1 MYEILTNPVFVSVA
15 ALCALCLLRLNVLIV
30 LFLAAV
36 VAGLTAGLP
45 ISETMATFVGGMG
58 GNAETATS
66 YVLLGAIAVGI
77 SRTGLTDIMANKMQK
92 AFAERKF
99 LFLLSLGLIAVICT
113 TIIPVNIAFI
123 PIVVP
128 PLLLIMNR
136 MKMDRRAAAVAL
148 GWGLKAPYMFLPIT
162 YGMILHK
169 LIANNM
175 TKNGTPFEAMEVWKA
190 MIVPA
195 GVGMTAAMLF
205 AIFFVYNKP
214 REYKD
219 IELPGVNAASHT
231 DGNSGL
237 TMPQIGAIL
246 GALSTFVIQLLTD
259 SLVLGGVVGLLLMLV
274 FRCFK
279 YEEFDDILNSG
290 VAMIGWIA
298 FVMMASSG
306 FSEVVVATDGVGQLI
321 QAAAGAL
328 AGSKIIASSVMILIG
343 LLIVMGTGT
352 AFGTVPILAV
362 IYTPLCASL
371 GYTPLATACLIGV
384 ASCIGDVC
392 SPASDGTLG
401 PTAGLDAD
409 GQHDHVMDSALPE
422 FLVFMPVIFVLGAA
436 MSVIL

>member
-1 MYEILTNPVFVSVA
+1 MNELLTNPVLVSVV
-15 ALCALCLLRLNVLIV
+15 ALCILCLLRLNILIV

-36 VAGLTAGLP
+36 IAGYVAGMP
-45 ISETMATFVGGMG
+45 VSETMSTFVGGMG

-77 SRTGLTDIMANKMQK
+77 SRTGLTDIMATWMQK
-92 AFAERKF
+92 TFAERKF
-99 LFLLSLGLIAVICT
+99 AFLLAIGFIAVICT
-113 TIIPVNIAFI
+113 TVIPVNISFI

-136 MKMDRRAAAVAL
+136 MKLDRRAAAVAL
-148 GWGLKAPYMFLPIT
+148 GWGIKAPYMFIPIT
-162 YGMILHK
+162 YGMILNK
-169 LIANNM
+169 LVANNM
-175 TKNGTPFEAMEVWKA
+175 TKNGTPFDPMQVWKA

-195 GVGMTAAMLF
+195 GVCMTVAMLVAVLF
-205 AIFFVYNKP
+205 IYNKP

-219 IELPGVNAASHT
+219 IPLPGVT
-231 DGNSGL
+231 DVPAHVSGKGL
-237 TMPQIGAIL
+237 SMEQTGAIV
-246 GALSTFVIQLLTD
+246 GALSTFVIQLMTD
-259 SLVLGGVVGLLLMLV
+259 SLVLGGVVGLLLMVV

-279 YEEFDDILNSG
+279 YRELDEIIDGG

-306 FSEVVVATDGVGQLI
+306 YSDVVVATKGVGSLI
-321 QAAAGAL
+321 QAASTML
-328 AGSKIIASSVMILIG
+328 VGSKLIASAIMISIG

-362 IYTPLCASL
+362 IYTPLCATL
-371 GYTPLATACLIGV
+371 GYSPMATACLIGV

-401 PTAGLDAD
+401 PTAGLNAD
-409 GQHDHVMDSALPE
+409 GQHDHVMDSAVPE
-422 FLVFMPVIFVLGAA
+422 FLVFMPATFIGGVV
-436 MSVIL
+436 MSLIL

>member
-1 MYEILTNPVFVSVA
+1 MSEVLTNPVFVSVI
-15 ALCALCLLRLNVLIV
+15 ALCILCLLRLNVLIV

-36 VAGLTAGLP
+36 VAGLVAGMP
-45 ISETMATFVGGMG
+45 ISETMSTFVGGMG

-77 SRTGLTDIMANKMQK
+77 SRTGLTDIMARWMQK
-92 AFAERKF
+92 TFAERKF
-99 LFLLSLGLIAVICT
+99 LFLLSLGFIAVICT
-113 TIIPVNIAFI
+113 TIIPVNISFI

-136 MKMDRRAAAVAL
+136 MKLDRRAVAVAL
-148 GWGLKAPYMFLPIT
+148 GWGLKAPYMFIPVT

-169 LIANNM
+169 LVANNM
-175 TKNGTPFEAMEVWKA
+175 TKNGTPFDPMEVWKA

-195 GVGMTAAMLF
+195 GVGMTVAMLVAVLF
-205 AIFFVYNKP
+205 IYNKP

-219 IELPGVNAASHT
+219 IQLPGVT
-231 DGNSGL
+231 DKVHSDKDSGF
-237 TMPQIGAIL
+237 TMAQIGAII
-246 GALSTFVIQLLTD
+246 GALSTFVVQLMTD
-259 SLVLGGVVGLLLMLV
+259 SLVLGGVVGLLLMLA
-274 FRCFK
+274 FRCFEYK
-279 YEEFDDILNSG
+279 DFDEVLNSG

-306 FSEVVVATDGVGQLI
+306 FSEVVVATKGVESLI
-321 QAAAGAL
+321 NTAAGAL

-401 PTAGLDAD
+401 PTAGLNAD
-409 GQHDHVMDSALPE
+409 GQHDHVMDSAIPE
-422 FLVFMPVIFVLGAA
+422 FLVFMPVTFIAGVA